1 MKTLFRQYF
10 KFLKYVIL
18 SILLLFFIL
27 IIYDFV
33 VTGNFD
39 LNIILIFSIIC
50 AIFYAIYRI
59 FKLF

>member
-10 KFLKYVIL
+10 KVLKYVIL

-39 LNIILIFSIIC
+39 LNITLLFSLIC
-50 AIFYAIYRI
+50 TIFYALYRI